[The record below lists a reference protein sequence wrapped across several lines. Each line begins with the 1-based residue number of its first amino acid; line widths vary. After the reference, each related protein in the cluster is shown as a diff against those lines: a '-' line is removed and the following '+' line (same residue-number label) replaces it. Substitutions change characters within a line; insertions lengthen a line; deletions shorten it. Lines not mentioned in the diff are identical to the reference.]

1 MDDLATRPDQA
12 QIHPLTLRFCD
23 RDLEAGFRAARAG
36 ANLRQLRVSLL
47 IAAALNIGFA
57 PLDYLVLTQNVF
69 TALIIR
75 VPIATAV
82 FLIVLGLSYS
92 LLFRGRETYLPPI
105 AVFCFTLAYAA
116 LNAIAA
122 SPDVYLSGF
131 ILVTLYLLVFVPT
144 GFMVSSGLA
153 WFCTV
158 VFAVTIPLSRT
169 IALGSLLT
177 VYTQFVAANLVG
189 MFVLYW
195 MERFQRSDFLNLRRI
210 EDERSRHHKLLARIL
225 PHSVIE
231 RLEGGEQR
239 IADEFPESTVL
250 FADIAGFTE
259 ISARHKPAEIVEL
272 LNGVFGRFD
281 ELVERHGVEKIKTIG
296 DAYMVAGG
304 VPDRRPGHIEAI
316 ADLALEM
323 IAETSHI
330 LGPDGEPLQIRIGIH
345 TGPLIAG
352 VIGESRFGYDLW
364 GNTVNTASR
373 MESHGVPGRIQ
384 VSDAVYRRL
393 KDKFALEPQGQI
405 EIKGKGGMTT
415 WHLIDRLRVPNPTSV

>member
-1 MDDLATRPDQA
+1 MDDLATGPDQA
-12 QIHPLTLRFCD
+12 QIHPLTLRFRD
-23 RDLEAGFRAARAG
+23 RDLEAAFRAARAG

-47 IAAALNIGFA
+47 IAAVLNIGFA
-57 PLDYLVLTQNVF
+57 PLDYLVLTQNAF

-82 FLIVLGLSYS
+82 FLVLLGLSYS
-92 LLFRGRETYLPPI
+92 PLFRGRETYLPSI

-116 LNAIAA
+116 LNAIAG

-131 ILVTLYLLVFVPT
+131 IIVTLYLLVFVPT
-144 GFMVSSGLA
+144 GFMVSSSLA

-158 VFAVTIPLSRT
+158 VFAVTIPLSRN

-177 VYTQFVAANLVG
+177 VYTQFIAANLVG

-195 MERFQRSDFLNLRRI
+195 MERFRRLDFLNLRRI

-225 PHSVIE
+225 PRSVIE
-231 RLEGGEQR
+231 RLEHGEQR

-250 FADIAGFTE
+250 FADIVGFTE
-259 ISARHKPAEIVEL
+259 ISARHQAAEIVKL
-272 LNGVFGRFD
+272 LNGVFARFD
-281 ELVERHGVEKIKTIG
+281 ALVERHGVEKIKTIG

-304 VPDRRPGHIEAI
+304 VPDRRPGHVEAI

-323 IAETSHI
+323 IAETSHM
-330 LGPDGEPLQIRIGIH
+330 LGPNGEPLQIRIGIH

-405 EIKGKGGMTT
+405 EIRGKGGMTT

>member
-12 QIHPLTLRFCD
+12 QIHPLSLRFRD
-23 RDLEAGFRAARAG
+23 PDLEAGFRAARAG

-57 PLDYLVLTQNVF
+57 PLDYLVLRQNVF

-82 FLIVLGLSYS
+82 FLVALGLSYS
-92 LLFRGRETYLPPI
+92 PLFRGRETYLPSI
-105 AVFCFTLAYAA
+105 VVLCFTLAYAV

-131 ILVTLYLLVFVPT
+131 IIVTLYLLVFVPT

-177 VYTQFVAANLVG
+177 VYTQFIAANLVG

-195 MERFQRSDFLNLRRI
+195 MERFRRLDFLNLMRI

-225 PHSVIE
+225 PRSVIE
-231 RLEGGEQR
+231 RLERGEQR

-250 FADIAGFTE
+250 FADIVGFTE
-259 ISARHKPAEIVEL
+259 ISARHKAAEIVEL

-304 VPDRRPGHIEAI
+304 VPDRGPGHVEAI

-393 KDKFALEPQGQI
+393 KDKFVLEPQGQI

-415 WHLIDRLRVPNPTSV
+415 WHLIDRLRVPIPTSV

>member
-12 QIHPLTLRFCD
+12 QIHPLSLRFRD
-23 RDLEAGFRAARAG
+23 PDLEAGFRAARAG

-57 PLDYLVLTQNVF
+57 PLDYLVLRQNVF

-82 FLIVLGLSYS
+82 FLVALGLSYS
-92 LLFRGRETYLPPI
+92 PLFRGRETYLPSI
-105 AVFCFTLAYAA
+105 VVLCFTLAYAV

-131 ILVTLYLLVFVPT
+131 IIVTLYLLVFVPT

-158 VFAVTIPLSRT
+158 VFAATIPLSRT

-177 VYTQFVAANLVG
+177 VYTQFIAANLVG

-195 MERFQRSDFLNLRRI
+195 MERFRRLDFLNLMRI

-225 PHSVIE
+225 PRSVIE
-231 RLEGGEQR
+231 RLERGEQR

-250 FADIAGFTE
+250 FADIVGFTE
-259 ISARHKPAEIVEL
+259 ISARHKAAEIVEL

-304 VPDRRPGHIEAI
+304 VPDRGPGHVEAI

-393 KDKFALEPQGQI
+393 KDRFALEPQGQI

-415 WHLIDRLRVPNPTSV
+415 WHLIDRLRVPIPTSV

>member
-12 QIHPLTLRFCD
+12 QIHPLSLRFRD
-23 RDLEAGFRAARAG
+23 PDLEAGFRAARAG

-57 PLDYLVLTQNVF
+57 PLDYLVLRQNVF

-82 FLIVLGLSYS
+82 FLVALGLSYS
-92 LLFRGRETYLPPI
+92 PLFRGRETYLPSI
-105 AVFCFTLAYAA
+105 VVLCFTLAYAV

-131 ILVTLYLLVFVPT
+131 IIVTLYLLVFVPT

-177 VYTQFVAANLVG
+177 VYTQFIAANLVG

-195 MERFQRSDFLNLRRI
+195 MERFRRLDFLNLMRI

-225 PHSVIE
+225 PRSVIE
-231 RLEGGEQR
+231 RLERGEQR

-250 FADIAGFTE
+250 FADIVGFTE
-259 ISARHKPAEIVEL
+259 ISARHKAAEIVEL

-304 VPDRRPGHIEAI
+304 VPDRGPGHVEAI

-393 KDKFALEPQGQI
+393 KDRFALEPQGQI

-415 WHLIDRLRVPNPTSV
+415 WHLIDRLRVPIPTSV

>member
-1 MDDLATRPDQA
+1 
-12 QIHPLTLRFCD
+12 
-23 RDLEAGFRAARAG
+23 
-36 ANLRQLRVSLL
+36 
-47 IAAALNIGFA
+47 
-57 PLDYLVLTQNVF
+57 
-69 TALIIR
+69 
-75 VPIATAV
+75 
-82 FLIVLGLSYS
+82 
-92 LLFRGRETYLPPI
+92 
-105 AVFCFTLAYAA
+105 VFCFTLAYAA

-131 ILVTLYLLVFVPT
+131 IIVTLYLLVFVPT

-153 WFCTV
+153 WFRTV

-177 VYTQFVAANLVG
+177 VYTQFIAANLVG

-195 MERFQRSDFLNLRRI
+195 MERFRRLEFLNLRRI
-210 EDERSRHHKLLARIL
+210 EDERSRHHELLVRIL
-225 PHSVIE
+225 PRSVIE
-231 RLEGGEQR
+231 RLERGEQR

-250 FADIAGFTE
+250 FADIVGFTE

-281 ELVERHGVEKIKTIG
+281 KLVEQHGVEKIKTIG

-304 VPDRRPGHIEAI
+304 VPDRRPGHVEAI

-323 IAETSHI
+323 IAETSHL

-345 TGPLIAG
+345 SGPLIAG

-415 WHLIDRLRVPNPTSV
+415 WHLIGRLRAPNPTSV

>member
-1 MDDLATRPDQA
+1 M
-12 QIHPLTLRFCD
+12 
-23 RDLEAGFRAARAG
+23 
-36 ANLRQLRVSLL
+36 
-47 IAAALNIGFA
+47 
-57 PLDYLVLTQNVF
+57 LTQNVF

-82 FLIVLGLSYS
+82 FLIVLGVSYS

-195 MERFQRSDFLNLRRI
+195 MERFQRLDFLNLRRI

-259 ISARHKPAEIVEL
+259 ISARH
-272 LNGVFGRFD
+272 NGRDRGTPERGVRPIRRAGRAARRRED
-281 ELVERHGVEKIKTIG
+281 Q
-296 DAYMVAGG
+296 D
-304 VPDRRPGHIEAI
+304 DRRRLHG
-316 ADLALEM
+316 
-323 IAETSHI
+323 
-330 LGPDGEPLQIRIGIH
+330 GRRR
-345 TGPLIAG
+345 AG
-352 VIGESRFGYDLW
+352 
-364 GNTVNTASR
+364 
-373 MESHGVPGRIQ
+373 
-384 VSDAVYRRL
+384 
-393 KDKFALEPQGQI
+393 
-405 EIKGKGGMTT
+405 
-415 WHLIDRLRVPNPTSV
+415 

>member
-1 MDDLATRPDQA
+1 MDDATLPDQV
-12 QIHPLTLRFCD
+12 QIHPLTLRFRD

-47 IAAALNIGFA
+47 IAAVLNIGFA

-69 TALIIR
+69 AALIIR

-82 FLIVLGLSYS
+82 FLVVLGLSYS
-92 LLFRGRETYLPPI
+92 PLFRGRETYLPSI
-105 AVFCFTLAYAA
+105 AVFCFTLEYAA

-131 ILVTLYLLVFVPT
+131 IIVTLYLLVFVPT

-177 VYTQFVAANLVG
+177 VYTQFIAANLVG

-195 MERFQRSDFLNLRRI
+195 MERFRRLDFLNLRRI

-225 PHSVIE
+225 PRSVIE
-231 RLEGGEQR
+231 RLERGEQR

-304 VPDRRPGHIEAI
+304 VPDRRLGHVEAI

-323 IAETSHI
+323 IAETSLM

-352 VIGESRFGYDLW
+352 VIGESRFGYDIW

-415 WHLIDRLRVPNPTSV
+415 WHLIDRLRVPNPISV